1 MADRILGRPERAA
14 LPAEDHPTYDR
25 VMERQAKL
33 WADAPSNSDRYFGA
47 LLNSPQMAATIAELG
62 KFMRMGQVRGT
73 YSDADR
79 ELVDMVLSV
88 DFGYNAILALHIP
101 DAIAVGVR
109 LEAIEALWR
118 GREEGLDDGERQLTH
133 YIRQVAGGT
142 VDDVSFAAMVARQGA
157 RTVVE
162 YTAFITFLVSTMR
175 LWQALGVP
183 EPTDAEIDELLGA
196 YRSGHGPVVDPAARV
211 G

>member
-1 MADRILGRPERAA
+1 MPDRILGRPERAD
-14 LPAEDHPTYDR
+14 LPPEDHPTYDR

-142 VDDVSFAAMVARQGA
+142 VDDATFAAMVARQGA

-196 YRSGHGPVVDPAARV
+196 YRSGRGPVVDPAARV